1 MRPAALLLNPS
12 CGLRWPG
19 NRRAAQAQFSM
30 AHVQIIAE
38 IGSVHDGSIGNAGKL
53 IELAQACG
61 ADVVKFQTHLAEA
74 ESLPNAPSPPYFK
87 GEPRMQYFKRTGF
100 SPAQWRALREQAD
113 QAGIGFI
120 SSPFSLEAVDL
131 LEAVGVAFYKIPSG
145 EVTNLPLLERVART
159 GKPSVLSSGMSSWA
173 ELDTAVAALRL
184 GGPLTVMQCSSV
196 YPCPPERV
204 GLNVLTEMR
213 ARYGL
218 PVGLSD
224 HTGGVAAAVAAVTL
238 GAVMV
243 EKHLTFSRAMY
254 GSDAPHS
261 MEPDDFRAFVAAI
274 RETSA
279 MLAHPVDKA
288 DTSAFADMKRIFEKS
303 LVTRQPMSEG
313 SVLDFLHLAFKKP
326 GDGIPAA
333 DYARWLGRR
342 LSRPVPA
349 DHQLVP
355 EDFI

>member
-1 MRPAALLLNPS
+1 
-12 CGLRWPG
+12 
-19 NRRAAQAQFSM
+19 M
-30 AHVQIIAE
+30 AHVQVIAE
-38 IGSVHDGSIGNAGKL
+38 IGSVHDGSFGNACKL

-87 GEPRMQYFKRTGF
+87 GEPRMQYFKRTSF
-100 SPAQWRALREQAD
+100 SPEQWRTLREQAD
-113 QAGIGFI
+113 LAGIGFI

-159 GKPSVLSSGMSSWA
+159 GKPAVLSSGMSSWA
-173 ELDTAVAALRL
+173 ELDAAVAVLRS

-204 GLNVLTEMR
+204 GLNVLTEMQ

-274 RETSA
+274 RATSA

-288 DTSAFADMKRIFEKS
+288 DVGAFADMKLIFEKS
-303 LVTRQPMSEG
+303 LVTRQPLPEG
-313 SVLDFLHLAFKKP
+313 TVLEFSQLAFKKP
-326 GDGIPAA
+326 GDGIRAA

-342 LSRPVPA
+342 LARPVPE
-349 DHQLVP
+349 DHQLAP
-355 EDFI
+355 EDFV

>member
-1 MRPAALLLNPS
+1 
-12 CGLRWPG
+12 
-19 NRRAAQAQFSM
+19 
-30 AHVQIIAE
+30 
-38 IGSVHDGSIGNAGKL
+38 
-53 IELAQACG
+53 
-61 ADVVKFQTHLAEA
+61 
-74 ESLPNAPSPPYFK
+74 
-87 GEPRMQYFKRTGF
+87 
-100 SPAQWRALREQAD
+100 
-113 QAGIGFI
+113 
-120 SSPFSLEAVDL
+120 
-131 LEAVGVAFYKIPSG
+131 
-145 EVTNLPLLERVART
+145 
-159 GKPSVLSSGMSSWA
+159 MSSWA
-173 ELDTAVAALRL
+173 ELDAAVAALRS
-184 GGPLTVMQCSSV
+184 GGPLTVLQCSSA

-261 MEPDDFRAFVAAI
+261 MEPANFRAFVEAI

-288 DTSAFADMKRIFEKS
+288 GVAAFAEMKRIFEKS
-303 LVTRQPMSEG
+303 LVARQPLAAGTTIE
-313 SVLDFLHLAFKKP
+313 FAHLAFKKP
-326 GDGIPAA
+326 GDGIRAA
-333 DYARWLGRR
+333 DYAQWVGRKLAR
-342 LSRPVPA
+342 AVPA
-349 DHQLVP
+349 DHKLAP

>member
-1 MRPAALLLNPS
+1 MAAMS
-12 CGLRWPG
+12 
-19 NRRAAQAQFSM
+19 QI
-30 AHVQIIAE
+30 QIIAE
-38 IGSVHDGSIGNAGKL
+38 IGSVHDGSFGNAGKL
-53 IELAQACG
+53 IELAKACG

-87 GEPRMQYFKRTGF
+87 GEPRMAYFKRTGF
-100 SPAQWRALREQAD
+100 TPEQWRELRAHAD
-113 QAGIGFI
+113 AVGIGFI

-131 LEAVGVAFYKIPSG
+131 LEEVGVAFYKIPSG
-145 EVTNLPLLERVART
+145 EVANLPLLERIART
-159 GKPSVLSSGMSSWA
+159 GKPAVLSSGMSSWA
-173 ELDTAVAALRL
+173 ELDAAVAALRP

-204 GLNVLTEMR
+204 GLNLITELR

-224 HTGGVAAAVAAVTL
+224 HTGGVAAAVAAVAL
-238 GAVMV
+238 GATMV

-261 MEPDDFRAFVAAI
+261 MEPAAFREFTAAL
-274 RETSA
+274 RETAA

-288 DTSAFADMKRIFEKS
+288 DVSAYSGMKRIFEKS
-303 LVTRQPMSEG
+303 LVTRESLSAG
-313 SVLDFLHLAFKKP
+313 TALAFAHLAFKKP

-333 DYARWLGRR
+333 DYSRWLGRR
-342 LSRPVPA
+342 LARAVPA
-349 DHQLVP
+349 NQQLTP
-355 EDFI
+355 EDFV

>member
-1 MRPAALLLNPS
+1 
-12 CGLRWPG
+12 
-19 NRRAAQAQFSM
+19 M
-30 AHVQIIAE
+30 AVLIIAE
-38 IGSVHDGSIGNAGKL
+38 VGSVHDGSFGNACKL
-53 IELAQACG
+53 IELAKTCG

-74 ESLPNAPSPPYFK
+74 ESLPDAPSPPYFS
-87 GEPRMQYFKRTGF
+87 GEPRLVYFQRTGF
-100 SPAQWRALREQAD
+100 SPEQWRKLREHAD
-113 QAGIGFI
+113 RTGIGFA
-120 SSPFSLEAVDL
+120 SSPFANEAVDL
-131 LEAVGVAFYKIPSG
+131 LEDIGLSLYKIPSG

-159 GKPSVLSSGMSSWA
+159 RKPVVLSSGMSSWA
-173 ELDTAVAALRL
+173 ELDAAVAALRS
-184 GGPLTVMQCSSV
+184 GGPLTVLQCSSA

-261 MEPDDFRAFVAAI
+261 MEPANFRAFVEAI

-288 DTSAFADMKRIFEKS
+288 GVAAFAEMKRIFEKS
-303 LVTRQPMSEG
+303 LVARQPLAAGTTIE
-313 SVLDFLHLAFKKP
+313 FAHLAFKKP
-326 GDGIPAA
+326 GDGIRAA
-333 DYARWLGRR
+333 DYAQWVGRKLAR
-342 LSRPVPA
+342 AVPA
-349 DHQLVP
+349 DHKLAP